1 LPASASHLLS
11 HRYARLFLVVVAI
24 VCCLL
29 AMRSAI
35 AYGASR
41 LLVIYSLTTG
51 AAAGANKA
59 TQITPRDAEVF
70 VAKAG
75 MLSLARQP
83 DAALVEL
90 ERAVALR
97 PADFRLWS
105 ELGLLRDQIG
115 DTAGSLQAYNE
126 ANKRAPHYAQP
137 LWNRGNVLLRA
148 QQYDAAFVDLN
159 AAAKSN
165 HDLVPNLV
173 DLAWGLSKGDVNLS
187 EQLAQ
192 IDNDAKRIAFAR
204 LLARQGKGDEC
215 VKQFRAAHNVP
226 LNVKTELI
234 EQLLN
239 KNSFLAGSV
248 VWNDLH
254 GIQSSSGT
262 SIFDGGFEGAL
273 AFGERGFG
281 WRVPA
286 NLPATSV
293 SLDAREPHSGAKS
306 LRIDLNGVANANWL
320 SQLILVEP
328 SRRYQINFAS
338 RSQDVVTG
346 GLPFLS
352 VSDAATNQE
361 LGRSPTLGKGT
372 TTWQV
377 SKLEFT
383 TAANTT
389 AVLLTVQRE
398 NCTTSPCPI
407 FGSLSFDSFSIG
419 TLGR

>member
-1 LPASASHLLS
+1 
-11 HRYARLFLVVVAI
+11 
-24 VCCLL
+24 
-29 AMRSAI
+29 MRSAI

-59 TQITPRDAEVF
+59 SEITPRDAEVY

-75 MLSLARQP
+75 TLSLARQP

-115 DTAGSLQAYNE
+115 DTAGSLQAYEE
-126 ANKRAPHYAQP
+126 AIKRAPHYAQP

-159 AAAKSN
+159 AAANSN
-165 HDLVPNLV
+165 HDLVPSLV
-173 DLAWGLSKGDVNLS
+173 DLAWGMSKGDVNLT

-204 LLARQGKGDEC
+204 LLARHGKGDEC
-215 VKQFRAAHNVP
+215 VKQFRAAHSVP
-226 LNVKTELI
+226 LNIKTDLI
-234 EQLLN
+234 DQLLN
-239 KNSFLAGSV
+239 KNNFVAASV
-248 VWNDLH
+248 VWKNVH
-254 GIQSSSGT
+254 GTESREGDGA

-286 NLPATSV
+286 DMPATSV

-338 RSQDVVTG
+338 RSQDIVTG
-346 GLPFLS
+346 GLPFLM
-352 VSDAATNQE
+352 VSDAATNQV

-372 TTWQV
+372 TNWQV
-377 SKLEFT
+377 SKVEFT

-407 FGSLSFDSFSIG
+407 FGSISFDSFSIG
-419 TLGR
+419 ALGR